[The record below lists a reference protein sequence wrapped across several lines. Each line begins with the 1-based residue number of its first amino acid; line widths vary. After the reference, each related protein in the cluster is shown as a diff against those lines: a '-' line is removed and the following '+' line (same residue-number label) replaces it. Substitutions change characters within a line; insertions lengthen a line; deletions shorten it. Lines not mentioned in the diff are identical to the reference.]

1 MHRHHYHHHIHHGIP
16 LTQAPVGKS
25 LQLVNIRGG
34 REITHRLVELG
45 LTPGASIKV
54 LQNSGGPL
62 LVLVRNS
69 RIAIGRGMAF
79 HVHVT
84 IEDAS

>member
-34 REITHRLVELG
+34 RLPEAEGNGVSYLRIPVDADLKELG
-45 LTPGASIKV
+45 RLGS
-54 LQNSGGPL
+54 
-62 LVLVRNS
+62 
-69 RIAIGRGMAF
+69 
-79 HVHVT
+79 
-84 IEDAS
+84 D